1 MKIEFLTQEDSLYVL
16 PFFEE
21 FLRHY
26 AGEFE
31 ITRISCC
38 RAMGKRSRLQLL
50 QELKWLYGLTGL
62 GKLLLQAAKAKAL
75 SLLPRSRSSQR
86 FYSIAQLAKAYG
98 IPCGHVENPNQP
110 EFIGALQQRSSDLLI
125 SVACPYILKEKL
137 LGIPPRG
144 CINIHHAPLPRYKGM
159 MP

>member
-38 RAMGKRSRLQLL
+38 RAMGKRSRIQLL
-50 QELKWLYGLTGL
+50 QELKWLYGVTGL
-62 GKLLLQAAKAKAL
+62 GKLLLQAAKAK
-75 SLLPRSRSSQR
+75 
-86 FYSIAQLAKAYG
+86 SIFFAAT
-98 IPCGHVENPNQP
+98 QP
-110 EFIGALQQRSSDLLI
+110 LI
-125 SVACPYILKEKL
+125 ANVLFHRPACSCLWHFL
-137 LGIPPRG
+137 
-144 CINIHHAPLPRYKGM
+144 
-159 MP
+159 